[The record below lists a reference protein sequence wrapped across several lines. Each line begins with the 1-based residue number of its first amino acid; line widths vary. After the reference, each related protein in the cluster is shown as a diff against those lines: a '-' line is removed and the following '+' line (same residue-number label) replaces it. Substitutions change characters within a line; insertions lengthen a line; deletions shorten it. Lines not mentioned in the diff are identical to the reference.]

1 MGWCCRWWTLC
12 GLAIARRRLHSLPGA
27 KGNSQTA
34 LFYASRQG
42 RCEIIQYLMSQGADP
57 NVVDEFGET
66 ALLGCAAYSC
76 LFWGD
81 GGQESA
87 EWAGSKQ
94 FVWLWVLSLRDRI
107 FVWPLFVQVC
117 PGSNSE
123 SRKKRVPYNMTDGQ
137 HFVSPRVQ
145 TILSH
150 SKTVETHYDMP
161 VVPLWGCFMPSG
173 VRRQLRPRPCWKAV
187 RIWKR
192 LGVGMGSACH
202 MQGTPR
208 LQKIEMW

>member
-1 MGWCCRWWTLC
+1 MMNFVWACYCTPSSP
-12 GLAIARRRLHSLPGA
+12 LASG
-27 KGNSQTA
+27 
-34 LFYASRQG
+34 
-42 RCEIIQYLMSQGADP
+42 SQGKFANCPLLRISTGPLWDNSIP
-57 NVVDEFGET
+57 DEPGR
-66 ALLGCAAYSC
+66 GPQRCGRVWGNCAAGLRCYSC